1 MSTRRNF
8 IRNTALTSLG
18 MAILPGLSRALPLK
32 KANIGLQLYT
42 VRDQLEAD
50 FTGTLR
56 KIKKTGYTWLEA
68 AGYGDGKFYGMAPAE
83 FRKIVQG
90 MGMEV
95 ISSHASF
102 AADKQKEA
110 ITAHKELGVKYLV
123 YPGFPIPE
131 HNAKNDFIQAAARL
145 NAIGAKCNKDG
156 IRFGYHNHD
165 FEFINFNDKKGYD
178 ILIENTEPSMVCFE
192 PDIYWMTFA
201 GVDPLEY
208 FGKYAGRFELWH
220 VKDMKGDPGKGF
232 AEVGTGTI
240 NYDEIFKAA
249 ELSGMKYFFVEQ
261 DDCEMDPLLSIE
273 VSYNNLR
280 ALLD

>member
-1 MSTRRNF
+1 MISRRHF
-8 IRNTALTSLG
+8 IRSTTITVAGAALIPNFLH
-18 MAILPGLSRALPLK
+18 AAPG

-42 VRDQLEAD
+42 VRGQLAAD

-56 KIKKTGYTWLEA
+56 KIKKTGYAWLEA
-68 AGYGDGKFYGMAPAE
+68 AGYDDGKFYGMAPAE

-102 AADKQKEA
+102 TADKQKEA
-110 ITAHKELGVKYLV
+110 LAAHKELGVKYLV

-131 HNAKNDFIQAAARL
+131 HKTKNDFIQAAARL
-145 NAIGAKCNKDG
+145 NAIGEACKKAG
-156 IRFGYHNHD
+156 IKFGYHNHD
-165 FEFINFNDKKGYD
+165 FEFIQLGDIRGYD
-178 ILIENTEPSMVCFE
+178 ILMNYTEPSIVCFE
-192 PDIYWMTFA
+192 SDIYWMVYA
-201 GVDPLEY
+201 GVDPVEY
-208 FGKYAGRFELWH
+208 FGKYAGRIELWH
-220 VKDMKGDPGKGF
+220 VKDMKDDPDKGF

-240 NYDEIFKAA
+240 PYDEIFQYA

-273 VSYNNLR
+273 ISYNNLR
-280 ALLD
+280 TLLD